1 MTDNIDPFHDI
12 RPYNDEEV
20 RPVIDALVIN
30 KELLDV
36 LGRFKF
42 PRIKALTGAALN
54 PVIQWA
60 LKREFKEVTDVASW
74 QKIISKYMGK
84 MLKRTVSELTYSGL
98 DKLQPGKGY
107 LFISNHRDIT
117 MDPALVSY
125 GLDLQGLETAR
136 IAIGD
141 NLLQKPYVS
150 DIMRLNKS
158 FVVKRSATGV
168 REKMKAYMDLSS
180 YIDHSVHTGHN
191 IWIAQREGRAKDGV
205 DATDVAVMKMLY
217 MSKKKSGQSYAD
229 YINSLH
235 IVPVSIAYEFDPCDK
250 AKACELAALANSGEY
265 VKAKY
270 EDMNSI
276 VKGIVGKKGKVHVAF
291 GEPLEGQFNTPEE
304 IATAIDSSIA
314 INYQLQATNMAAQA
328 ICDEQSHPSQK
339 ILEQRFADLSATER
353 DHALAMYANPVLRQ
367 QQFNS
372 TSAGQLAGQR
382 VDQG

>member
-1 MTDNIDPFHDI
+1 MTNDIDPFHDI

-20 RPVIDALVIN
+20 RPVIDALVNN

-42 PRIKALTGAALN
+42 PRSKALLGPALN
-54 PVIQWA
+54 PLIQWA
-60 LKREFKEVTDVASW
+60 LKREFGHVTDVASW
-74 QKIISKYMGK
+74 QKMISKYMGK
-84 MLKRTVSELTYSGL
+84 MLKRSVSELTYSGL
-98 DKLQPGKGY
+98 DKLQPGRGY

-125 GLDLQGLETAR
+125 GLDQHGLETAR
-136 IAIGD
+136 VAIGD

-168 REKMKAYMDLSS
+168 REKMKAYMDLST
-180 YIDHSVHTGHN
+180 YIDQSVHTGHN
-191 IWIAQREGRAKDGV
+191 IWIAQREGRAKDGI
-205 DATDVAVMKMLY
+205 DATDAAVMKMLY

-250 AKACELAALANSGEY
+250 AKACELASLENSGEY
-265 VKAKY
+265 VKAKF
-270 EDMNSI
+270 EDMTSI
-276 VKGIVGKKGKVHVAF
+276 VKGIVGYKGKVHVAF

-304 IATAIDSSIA
+304 IAIAIDSSIA
-314 INYQLQATNMAAQA
+314 MNYQLHGTNMAAHA
-328 ICDEQSHPSQK
+328 IGVGQSHPSEDSLK
-339 ILEQRFADLSATER
+339 QRFADLTPEQQKY
-353 DHALAMYANPVLRQ
+353 ALAMYANPVLRQ
-367 QQFNS
+367 QQFNAAS
-372 TSAGQLAGQR
+372 
-382 VDQG
+382 VD

>member
-1 MTDNIDPFHDI
+1 MTNDIDPFHDI
-12 RPYNDEEV
+12 RPYNDAEV
-20 RPVIDALVIN
+20 RPVIDALVTN

-42 PRIKALTGAALN
+42 PRLKAFMGPALN
-54 PVIQWA
+54 PFIQWV
-60 LKREFKEVTDVASW
+60 LKREFRQVTDVSSW

-84 MLKRTVSELTYSGL
+84 MLKRSVSELTYSGL
-98 DKLQPGKGY
+98 DKLQPGRGY

-125 GLDLQGLETAR
+125 GLDQQGLETAR
-136 IAIGD
+136 VAIGD

-168 REKMKAYMDLSS
+168 REKMKAYMDLST
-180 YIDHSVHTGHN
+180 YIDQSVHTGHN
-191 IWIAQREGRAKDGV
+191 IWIAQREGRAKDGI

-250 AKACELAALANSGEY
+250 AKACELDALSSSGEY
-265 VKAKY
+265 VKAQF
-270 EDMNSI
+270 EDMKSI
-276 VKGIVGKKGKVHVAF
+276 VKGIVGHKGKVHVAF
-291 GEPLEGQFNTPEE
+291 GEPLEGEFNTPEE
-304 IATAIDSSIA
+304 IAIAIDSSISKNYKLHSTNVAAHA
-314 INYQLQATNMAAQA
+314 ISVG
-328 ICDEQSHPSQK
+328 QSHPSTDA
-339 ILEQRFADLSATER
+339 LLQRFEGLTAKQQEY
-353 DHALAMYANPVLRQ
+353 ALAMYANPVMRQ
-367 QQFNS
+367 QQFNA
-372 TSAGQLAGQR
+372 TDIG
-382 VDQG
+382 

>member
-20 RPVIDALVIN
+20 RPVIDALLHN

-42 PRIKALTGAALN
+42 PRLKLLLGSALN
-54 PVIQWA
+54 PLIQWA
-60 LKREFKEVTDVASW
+60 LKREFKHVSDVASW
-74 QKIISKYMGK
+74 QNVIAKYMDK

-98 DKLQPGKGY
+98 DRLKPGRGY

-125 GLDLQGLETAR
+125 GLDQQDLETAR

-158 FVVKRSATGV
+158 FVVKRSPTGV

-191 IWIAQREGRAKDGV
+191 IWIAQREGRAKDGI
-205 DATDVAVMKMLY
+205 DATDAAVMKMLY

-235 IVPVSIAYEFDPCDK
+235 IVPVSIAYEFDPCDI
-250 AKACELAALANSGEY
+250 AKACELAALDNSGEY
-265 VKAKY
+265 VKTEF
-270 EDMNSI
+270 EDMKSI
-276 VKGIVGKKGKVHVAF
+276 VKGIVDNKGKVHIAF
-291 GEPLEGQFNTPEE
+291 GEPLEGQFDTPED
-304 IATAIDSSIA
+304 IAMAIDSSIA
-314 INYQLQATNMAAQA
+314 KNYQLHSTNMAAHA
-328 ICDEQSHPSQK
+328 MSLGQSHVAINVLQ
-339 ILEQRFADLSATER
+339 QRFAQLTAKQQEY
-353 DHALAMYANPVLRQ
+353 ALAMYANPVLRQ
-367 QQFNS
+367 QQFN
-372 TSAGQLAGQR
+372 AAVVG
-382 VDQG
+382 

>member
-1 MTDNIDPFHDI
+1 MTNDIDPFHDI
-12 RPYNDEEV
+12 RPYNDAEV
-20 RPVIDALVIN
+20 RPVIDALVTN

-42 PRIKALTGAALN
+42 PRLKAFMGPALN
-54 PVIQWA
+54 PFIQWV
-60 LKREFKEVTDVASW
+60 LKREFRQVTDVSSW

-84 MLKRTVSELTYSGL
+84 MLKRSVSELTYSGL
-98 DKLQPGKGY
+98 DKLQPGRGY

-125 GLDLQGLETAR
+125 GLDQQGLETAR
-136 IAIGD
+136 VAIGD

-168 REKMKAYMDLSS
+168 REKMKAYMDLSM
-180 YIDHSVHTGHN
+180 YIDQSVHTGHN
-191 IWIAQREGRAKDGV
+191 IWIAQREGRAKDGI

-250 AKACELAALANSGEY
+250 AKACELDALSSSGEY
-265 VKAKY
+265 VKAQF
-270 EDMNSI
+270 EDMKSI
-276 VKGIVGKKGKVHVAF
+276 VKGIVGHKGKVHVAF
-291 GEPLEGQFNTPEE
+291 GEPLEGEFNTPEE
-304 IATAIDSSIA
+304 IAIAIDSSISKNYKLHSTNVAAHA
-314 INYQLQATNMAAQA
+314 ISVG
-328 ICDEQSHPSQK
+328 QSHPSTDA
-339 ILEQRFADLSATER
+339 LLQRFEGLTAKQQEY
-353 DHALAMYANPVLRQ
+353 ALAMYANPVMRQ
-367 QQFNS
+367 QQFNA
-372 TSAGQLAGQR
+372 TDIG
-382 VDQG
+382 